1 MKNNTLKSVLS
12 ALCILFFSQF
22 IYAGTIDMLTSGYS
36 QHSWNST
43 SYNSSTKTI
52 SFNQNGATWGAWGW
66 NNLSSS
72 TGDWESIVA
81 YYNYNNTEGGLQI
94 INSNGQQTDWQGVQ
108 NTRHA
113 ISNLSALSNTNEIY
127 FKMNNSYS
135 SLTLKSVM
143 VYTINTAPCTLNFY
157 YTISDD
163 GDKTI
168 LDSDFSYNK
177 NIDDVKNGERSAQSQ
192 INLKSG
198 VVATSRARVNFSD
211 AGSYIF
217 SFPMYIKESGSYDMP
232 RVTVNGVQTSA
243 TTHTTSGAENYTYE
257 VAVNVASAGTYSVQI
272 DFGNTNEKV
281 FFSTVDITKEADI
294 PSNTYIFG
302 NVDGNCWNATQG
314 TALDYNTSNRL
325 FTKIVNITGTFA
337 FTENLAANNDNGGW
351 DYVNNTRWGAS
362 SDNTTA
368 QIGASNWNPLIKR
381 SSSDN
386 NYTVSQT
393 GKYFVTVD
401 WTNSRFSLVP
411 VFTVSFSAGSNG
423 TIAAEVGGS
432 AISNNADVASGETV
446 TFTATPSSGYA
457 VADWTVNGTPQ
468 GSTNNTLDV
477 IITANTTVSVSF
489 EEYYVDNTIITGT
502 SNSTWNASSSGASM
516 TVSNVADN
524 CGAIAHNVLQFTY
537 SNMSGSNYY
546 GVNIA
551 KDGTYNSSSSSGATG
566 FGFFYKTELSDDY
579 IAFCFDANTGWQ
591 YKTQLAATNGAWAYH
606 YFSYSAADNWNQSQI
621 TIYINGSD
629 NGNNTHYSS
638 GKFYMSEITATTKTT
653 KTAPSCVASYALTIN
668 RNNNS
673 YGTVSGAS
681 NYTENTRVDITATPA
696 LGYRFVNWTT
706 SDGVTFNS
714 ANSATTYFTMP
725 GSNVTI
731 QANFEEDLV
740 NDCSKILTIEAE
752 DYIPDWFAYRSGA
765 GVTKPTDGTYSGT
778 SYVQFNQETE
788 INYTVHLQAG
798 NYRFH
803 VFHGGS
809 GNNKYFNLYVKDG
822 STNPFTYNGNT
833 YGETTYKG
841 TGMNTSGSRWTDEI
855 ITCSGLTDNDYIIGL
870 YGNDGSNVIY
880 DKIIIEAY
888 NNTNDY
894 LFCPDITHELT
905 LNATNGTATSDQPD
919 NSVILGGTTVTVTA
933 TPAAGYR
940 FDHWEDGSSA
950 TISYK
955 AEYAFTLNAN
965 TSLTAVFVA
974 DDYCR
979 SVNTI
984 EVEDT
989 YLADGAV
996 TGGTRFP
1003 ASLSIATKSGS
1014 GNDYAG
1020 TCNGTGYVCF
1030 NGSGGDELYFA
1041 VEIPEAGDYFFY
1053 TNAGVDKEMYIN
1065 VYTTSGSDNPTITY
1079 SGTNYRKATYRR
1091 LNESYGTEAFKYTET
1106 TSTLSLSAGTVI
1118 VGLYAGWSHA
1128 CFDQLIVERVDG
1140 KSVFCPPAI
1149 CTDETIN
1156 ASAYAFC
1163 LWNDKI
1169 AQQTS
1174 GQITVSGTSVQ
1185 FDYSNN
1191 DTGAEWF
1198 YPVTLAN
1205 AEYNFTITHTN
1216 EGSNQTFRIYKEDA
1230 NGTIYYSGKRYL
1242 QVGTDHSLTAD
1253 GSGKSYCNYIDLAT
1267 GNYLLS
1273 LYCLR
1278 NTRFTSIQ
1286 IESTTC
1292 NAVNTDTYSLTLSSG
1307 GNGTAIS
1314 NQINNAKI
1322 LSGTSVT
1329 LLATP
1334 NSGYRFVKWSDN
1346 NTDNPRTLTINANTS
1361 LTATFEAIPTA
1372 GCANT
1377 FTIDCTSPI
1386 TPTSA
1391 TVAAATTTEVADGHI
1406 INKDSN
1412 KELYYFIHIPDDG
1425 TYGITVVG
1433 SNHDKDQ
1440 TLNIYST
1447 DGALSGTVVYGG
1459 TTYTKKATF
1468 TANTTNSGQNQ
1479 FYPIVATTNLSLTEG
1494 DYIIGLNSIN
1504 SWSQFERIVATGT
1517 FCEYHT
1523 LTLNSNNILFG
1534 TAATQGKKIVG
1545 STVTIT
1551 ATAEEGYIFTGWTV
1565 VSGGATL
1572 ASLSNATTTFTM
1584 PNNDVEITASFV
1596 VQRCFSSI
1604 TYQAEEIMITEAGA
1618 VTNHDTQATPTNVLL
1633 CTSSQ
1638 NTSASHYSEYFPTSD
1653 NGYVFNTQA
1662 TSSVYMEIDIPEAGY
1677 YDFNFYVGSGYEKNV
1692 WGTIY
1697 TTQSGGLGN
1706 SIVYDGVTYY
1716 QQYNSHLN
1724 INHNS
1729 YTIVEATESDG
1740 SGIDNKYLPAG
1751 KCIIAVYT
1759 GNANCAIDKI
1769 TITRHDGNEVFCKQ
1783 EVTYS
1788 SGSNGSLTTH
1798 TSNGV
1803 DFSSGDQLFESS
1815 LLQFT
1820 ATPASGYGIEGWYVS
1835 IDGGEYTLQT
1845 DSKGKTSFEY
1855 TLQDEGIAVEVRF
1868 TQAYTLTLTSS
1879 PAAGGTLTGSGSYV
1893 EGQEISV
1900 TAVANSGYAFQN
1912 WTRSGYQVTVSSN
1925 FTYTMPAANTT
1936 LQANFVEQAC
1946 SASYTIQCETDYLP
1960 TFTLPQ
1966 DIEFHTDGDG
1976 TGTDLHYGSYH
1987 GTGYAA
1993 YKNHGGDLYYML
2005 DIPQAGEYS
2014 ITVYLTD
2021 GSNRWLNVFSTAT
2034 TSHQNITYGGVTY
2047 YKIAADGDNMGNG
2060 SDQPFQTFSV
2070 TKTLAAGKHIIGVW
2084 AQDCYAAFDQIVV
2097 TRTDNSQVF
2106 CEQIQ
2111 DLYLIGNI
2119 YGTNYLWNPNPGN
2132 HEGRMTRQSDGT
2144 YTIRTRIASSIT
2156 APYAGGTFAFSTVE
2170 GTWDEVNAHRFGPSE
2185 TTVATS
2191 YGNTYAYSEQNNSNN
2206 WSVPVA
2212 GTYTITLNPKTHSFR
2227 IDGPELYFNG
2237 QSSATNYS
2245 ESNYQLMEYNQTNN
2259 VYTLVTRIANSAAGT
2274 GNGTASFTVDIAG
2287 DATYI
2292 NNNRYGPASANATPA
2307 AEGATNTIALNGEN
2321 KFSAAAGW
2329 YYIEVDLESSPKTAR
2344 FYPTCEPRAM
2354 DIWTGSVP
2362 VSENYTGVDELGE
2375 TVTLS
2380 AEDQNWWLRQVVLGP
2395 EHFQT
2400 AHVGDTL
2407 RVFYTS
2413 ITADPKGGLHK
2424 TNNYD
2429 PLSTDGTAYHVSD
2442 NTEVSISDGET
2453 YVLKSFSLPA
2463 NGYYHIITASSLA
2476 ELKTRGVVV
2485 KGKGHT
2491 ITKIALHPICD
2502 EDERRVN
2509 ADLTNVA
2516 TSVDLRDDPYLIGD
2530 VNAGGFNLGEWEHQ
2544 LAFPRQNFTHVA
2556 VGDYVNVYVSITDV
2570 DATISF
2576 RCNVESIIAD
2586 DKQGGEGCPSYGDV
2600 SFDRTI
2606 DNLDG
2611 DAPVVIGDNNYSVIT
2626 MEVTEDMKRRLDQT
2640 GFIIA
2645 GKGAL
2650 VYRVESVT
2658 RLFVIG
2664 SESTIEEK
2672 RVPTVVHDLVIWQGS
2687 QASNT
2692 DDIDVRGSITYVRPS
2707 VGGMHTQTGTTGVVG
2722 NTIDQ
2727 WYTFALPFEVS
2738 AIKVYDKTDLAYYDG
2753 IQSIYRTDANDSGQ
2767 SRAGGNNPLGR
2778 GFFYFNWLKAEN
2790 LTGVLEVFR
2799 ARWEYVDSETSESI
2813 TAELNGARYGYPI
2826 KLYPYIIM
2834 FTDWGGTDT
2843 YFSDNNEVRFVG
2855 GPQLVRGT
2863 SDAVIITEDGEY
2875 FYYYPN
2881 NTLHS
2886 MTITGSAYKL
2896 NETNNRFYLEDNPV
2910 IPPFE
2915 CYIQATSRYKA
2926 LHRSISFTNF
2936 VSDDEPDVPTQIDQN
2951 SMDMLYEWIAQNAE
2965 VRVLDPT
2972 GKLVRTLQ
2980 LGTGELQQ
2988 LPKGVYMLQNGK
3000 TTVKVIL

>member
-52 SFNQNGATWGAWGW
+52 SFNQNGGTWGAWGW

-81 YYNYNNTEGGLQI
+81 YYEYNSTEGGLQI
-94 INSNGQQTDWQGVQ
+94 INSSGQETNWQGVQ

-113 ISNLSALSNTNEIY
+113 ITNLSALSNTNEIY
-127 FKMNNSYS
+127 FKMNNSSS
-135 SLTLKSVM
+135 SLTLKSVK
-143 VYTINTAPCTLNFY
+143 VYTINTAPCSLNFY

-198 VVATSRARVNFSD
+198 VVATSRARVNFSE

-232 RVTVNGVQTSA
+232 RVTVNDVQTSA
-243 TTHTTSGAENYTYE
+243 TTHSTSGSENYTYE

-302 NVDGNCWNATQG
+302 NVDGNSWNPTQG
-314 TALDYNTSNRL
+314 TALDYNTSSRL

-446 TFTATPSSGYA
+446 TFTATPSSGYG
-457 VADWTVNGTPQ
+457 VADWTVNSTPQ
-468 GSTNNTLDV
+468 GSTSTTLSV
-477 IITANTTVSVSF
+477 TVTANTTVSVSF
-489 EEYYVDNTIITGT
+489 EEKLCENTKTIQCVDYDNSTIPSGSGNSTPGSIATNHDYYNITGDFIDFKGSSGEIFFPVT
-502 SNSTWNASSSGASM
+502 LPAATYSFTIYHANGSNKWFNLYNAS
-516 TVSNVADN
+516 
-524 CGAIAHNVLQFTY
+524 
-537 SNMSGSNYY
+537 GSKIHYY
-546 GVNIA
+546 GELGDNY
-551 KDGTYNSSSSSGATG
+551 GSSVVSRTTDSWA
-566 FGFFYKTELSDDY
+566 LSAGDY
-579 IAFCFDANTGWQ
+579 YIGLYAEGWASFDKIVINANTDVFC
-591 YKTQLAATNGAWAYH
+591 TAN
-606 YFSYSAADNWNQSQI
+606 YS
-621 TIYINGSD
+621 
-629 NGNNTHYSS
+629 
-638 GKFYMSEITATTKTT
+638 
-653 KTAPSCVASYALTIN
+653 LTLN
-668 RNNNS
+668 RNNAS
-673 YGTVSGAS
+673 YGTV
-681 NYTENTRVDITATPA
+681 V
-696 LGYRFVNWTT
+696 
-706 SDGVTFNS
+706 
-714 ANSATTYFTMP
+714 
-725 GSNVTI
+725 
-731 QANFEEDLV
+731 
-740 NDCSKILTIEAE
+740 
-752 DYIPDWFAYRSGA
+752 
-765 GVTKPTDGTYSGT
+765 
-778 SYVQFNQETE
+778 
-788 INYTVHLQAG
+788 
-798 NYRFH
+798 
-803 VFHGGS
+803 
-809 GNNKYFNLYVKDG
+809 
-822 STNPFTYNGNT
+822 
-833 YGETTYKG
+833 
-841 TGMNTSGSRWTDEI
+841 
-855 ITCSGLTDNDYIIGL
+855 
-870 YGNDGSNVIY
+870 
-880 DKIIIEAY
+880 
-888 NNTNDY
+888 
-894 LFCPDITHELT
+894 
-905 LNATNGTATSDQPD
+905 SDQPD

-933 TPAAGYR
+933 TPTTGYR
-940 FDHWEDGSSA
+940 FDHWENASG
-950 TISYK
+950 TTVSYK
-955 AEYAFTLNAN
+955 TTYSFSLNDN
-965 TSLTAVFVA
+965 TTLTAYFLI

-1053 TNAGVDKEMYIN
+1053 TNAGADKEMYIN

-1156 ASAYAFC
+1156 ATDYAFC
-1163 LWNDKI
+1163 LWNNKL
-1169 AQQTS
+1169 AEQTS
-1174 GQITVSGTSVQ
+1174 GQISISGTSVQ

-1198 YPVTLAN
+1198 YPVRLAN
-1205 AEYNFTITHTN
+1205 ASYDFTLTHTN
-1216 EGSNQTFRIYKEDA
+1216 DGTNQTFRIYKEDA

-1314 NQINNAKI
+1314 DQINNAKI

-1425 TYGITVVG
+1425 SYGITVVG

-1494 DYIIGLNSIN
+1494 DYIIGLYSIN

-1584 PNNDVEITASFV
+1584 PDNDVEITASFV

-1677 YDFNFYVGSGYEKNV
+1677 YDFNFYVGSGYDKNV

-1729 YTIVEATESDG
+1729 YTIVEATESVG

-1803 DFSSGDQLFESS
+1803 DFSSGDLLFESS

-1868 TQAYTLTLTSS
+1868 AQAYTLTLTSS
-1879 PAAGGTLTGSGSYV
+1879 PAAGGTLTGGGSYV

-1960 TFTLPQ
+1960 TFTLPT
-1966 DIEFHTDGDG
+1966 DIEFETEGDG
-1976 TGTDLHYGSYH
+1976 SGTDLHYGSYH

-1993 YKNHGGDLYYML
+1993 YKGHGGDLYYMIN
-2005 DIPQAGEYS
+2005 IPQAGEYQ

-2021 GSNRWLNVFSTAT
+2021 GANRWLNIFGTAT
-2034 TSHQNITYGGVTY
+2034 TAHQYVDYGGVRY
-2047 YKIAADGDNMGNG
+2047 YKISADGDDMGNG
-2060 SDQPFQTFSV
+2060 SDEAFQTFSV
-2070 TKTLAAGKHIIGVW
+2070 PKTLSAGRYIIGVW

-2119 YGTNYLWNPNPGN
+2119 YGTDYLWNPNPGN
-2132 HEGRMTRQSDGT
+2132 HEGRMTRLGDGT
-2144 YTIRTRIASSIT
+2144 YTIRTRIASSDT

-2170 GTWDEVNAHRFGPSE
+2170 GTWEEVNAHRFGPSE

-2212 GTYTITLNPKTHSFR
+2212 GTYTITLNPKTHSFT
-2227 IDGPELYFNG
+2227 IEGPELYFNG
-2237 QSSATNYS
+2237 QSSATSYS
-2245 ESNYQLMEYNQTNN
+2245 TSNYQLMNYDQKNN

-2274 GNGTASFTVDIAG
+2274 SNGSASFTVDTSG

-2292 NNNRYGPASANATPA
+2292 NNNRYGPATNNATPA
-2307 AEGATNTIALNGEN
+2307 AEGAENTIALNGSN
-2321 KFSAAAGW
+2321 KFSVPAGW

-2375 TVTLS
+2375 TITLS

-2799 ARWEYVDSETSESI
+2799 ARWEYVDSETSESK
-2813 TAELNGARYGYPI
+2813 TAELNGTRYGYPI

-2951 SMDMLYEWIAQNAE
+2951 SMDILYEWIAQNAE